1 MTKHKIAAIGAG
13 LMLGAALAA
22 GAATPA
28 LAETL
33 DGIDIASYQAGI
45 DASEVEG
52 DFVIPKATQG
62 TGYTNPYW
70 RTWADQTL
78 SAGKKLGLYHYASG
92 GNATAEADH
101 FINEVGGYAGKAVF
115 YLDWE
120 SYQNSAFES
129 GNDTYWIQQFAQE
142 VYNRTGQTI
151 LVYGSRSVVFDL
163 GVHNGQIWVAQ
174 YATNNNV
181 YGYQSEDNIWH
192 SGKDLADGVA
202 MRQYTS
208 RGFINGWGGA
218 LDLDI
223 FYGDAS
229 KWDSYA
235 NGSNAGDPGEVQP
248 TYTYGIDVDGWV
260 GYNTITAWQ
269 QELHAGIVDG
279 SISGHNSWRHKY
291 AWSVTSWDKSYLY
304 GSHFVKVLQQYL
316 NDHGYSCGRYGAD
329 GYLGRDTV
337 KAVQRYLQAKGYD
350 IGLYGVDG
358 YLGSS
363 TARAL
368 QQSLNDDAWE

>member
-1 MTKHKIAAIGAG
+1 MIKHKIAAISAG
-13 LMLGAALAA
+13 LMLGAALAV
-22 GAATPA
+22 GTATPA
-28 LAETL
+28 LAATL
-33 DGIDIASYQAGI
+33 NGIDIASYQAGI
-45 DASEVEG
+45 NAGTVEG
-52 DFVIPKATQG
+52 DFVIPKSTQG

-101 FINEVGGYAGKAVF
+101 FVNEVGNYAGKAAF

-120 SYQNSAFES
+120 GIQNNEFQS
-129 GNDTYWIQQFAQE
+129 GNDANWISEFRQE
-142 VYNRTGQTI
+142 VYNRTGQI
-151 LVYGSRSVVFDL
+151 VKVYASRSVAYNL
-163 GVHNGQIWVAQ
+163 GVANSDLWVAQ
-174 YATNNNV
+174 YATNNAV
-181 YGYQSEDNIWH
+181 YGFQSRPWNM
-192 SGKDLADGVA
+192 SRDLADGIA

-208 RGFINGWGGA
+208 QGYISGWGGA

-229 KWDSYA
+229 KWGSYA
-235 NGSNAGDPGEVQP
+235 NGSNANDPGEVQP
-248 TYTYGIDVDGWV
+248 TYAYGISVDGWV

-269 QELHAGIVDG
+269 QQLHAGIVDG
-279 SISGHNSWRHKY
+279 SISGHNTWRHVY
-291 AWSVTSWDKSYLY
+291 APAVTSWDKSYLY

-316 NDHGYSCGRYGAD
+316 NDHGYSCGYYGAD
-329 GYLGRDTV
+329 GYLGRDTI

-350 IGLYGVDG
+350 IGSDGVDG